1 MGAAMSVRRFLGVV
15 LLSVCS
21 VAVVADE
28 ELPEIEFL
36 EYLGLWEES
45 DEDWVMFSDPIKAD
59 NNADMNADNQDQQR
73 SDPVPEGEESME
85 KPDES

>member
-1 MGAAMSVRRFLGVV
+1 MLVATLVSRCLTT
-15 LLSVCS
+15 LLLIVCS

-45 DEDWVMFSDPIKAD
+45 DEDWVMFNDPL
-59 NNADMNADNQDQQR
+59 NAENKDRQR
-73 SDPVPEGEESME
+73 SEPAPEGEESTE
-85 KPDES
+85 KHDEN

>member
-1 MGAAMSVRRFLGVV
+1 MSVRRFLGVV
-15 LLSVCS
+15 LMSVCS

-59 NNADMNADNQDQQR
+59 NNVDNREQQR

>member
-1 MGAAMSVRRFLGVV
+1 MRMAMSAKRVLGA
-15 LLSVCS
+15 LLLCCCS
-21 VAVVADE
+21 VVVVADE

-45 DEDWVMFSDPIKAD
+45 DEDWVMFRDPI
-59 NNADMNADNQDQQR
+59 NADNRDQQR
-73 SDPVPEGEESME
+73 NEPAPEGEESME

>member
-1 MGAAMSVRRFLGVV
+1 MRMAMSVRRILSAS
-15 LLSVCS
+15 LLCVCS

-45 DEDWVMFSDPIKAD
+45 DEDWVMFSDPIKAE
-59 NNADMNADNQDQQR
+59 NKDQQR
-73 SDPVPEGEESME
+73 SEPAPEGKDSME
-85 KPDES
+85 KPDEN